1 MVDKRFC
8 MSSFLAFRYII
19 DDEREFQEGIKHR
32 IYKMLPEKKKTP
44 IYCSDDIIIE
54 IKKQIDSL
62 LKNNKVGLLLSGGMD
77 SGCLAPFLHGCD
89 AYTFRFE
96 NVALNDEIKRAEYY
110 SQKWGMKLHFVD
122 ISWNRIEEC
131 VDPIISSKG
140 APVHS
145 IEPQIFL
152 AAEKAK
158 SDGIMTMVIGD
169 AADYVFGGM
178 DKLYSKDWEYDD
190 FKRRYTYINPK
201 DVLIDPVDMD
211 FAFKKYKI
219 GNNID
224 FVSLMHNYT
233 DVESYAS
240 YENAFHTAGMN
251 YVDPYENMKLG
262 RPLDLIRI
270 RNGESK
276 YLIRELFKSKYPE
289 IPVPEKIP
297 MPRPVDYYFK
307 DWEGP
312 ERPEF
317 KKNLDMSKFSGNQK
331 WQLWCL
337 ERFLNMIDN

>member
-1 MVDKRFC
+1 
-8 MSSFLAFRYII
+8 
-19 DDEREFQEGIKHR
+19 
-32 IYKMLPEKKKTP
+32 
-44 IYCSDDIIIE
+44 
-54 IKKQIDSL
+54 
-62 LKNNKVGLLLSGGMD
+62 
-77 SGCLAPFLHGCD
+77 
-89 AYTFRFE
+89 
-96 NVALNDEIKRAEYY
+96 
-110 SQKWGMKLHFVD
+110 
-122 ISWNRIEEC
+122 
-131 VDPIISSKG
+131 
-140 APVHS
+140 
-145 IEPQIFL
+145 
-152 AAEKAK
+152 
-158 SDGIMTMVIGD
+158 MTMVIGD